1 MSSMELFFLM
11 DLNNSVKG
19 HLIKSSSLGFIT
31 GYINVIERREIET
44 LEFKSGLLWLSTMY
58 YQYK

>member
-1 MSSMELFFLM
+1 M

-31 GYINVIERREIET
+31 GTYINVIERREIET
-44 LEFKSGLLWLSTMY
+44 LEFKSGLL
-58 YQYK
+58 